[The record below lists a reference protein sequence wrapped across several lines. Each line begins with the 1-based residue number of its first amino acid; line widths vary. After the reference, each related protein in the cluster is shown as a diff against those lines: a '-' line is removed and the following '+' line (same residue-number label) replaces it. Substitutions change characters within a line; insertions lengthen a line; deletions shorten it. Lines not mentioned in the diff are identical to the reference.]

1 VVYGFDHS
9 VENKP
14 GQYSLAISGNSFGSY
29 VEEGDDGEL
38 EVFGWYEPGTVWV
51 MQDENGNG
59 LPDDTWYEL
68 AGSETGNPRT
78 IQRYAAAYTQGNL
91 DIDHTGSTAETFP
104 YSTYYGDSFGFP
116 QEPGAY
122 VIYCGTRLRDWLVD
136 NGGILYTTA
145 PKWGYVDNA
154 GDYFRISDAIQQDG
168 SPANLD
174 YIDFVRVQ
182 TAVLKIAGVLGEFS
196 TETGIGFDYSMDH

>member
-1 VVYGFDHS
+1 

-14 GQYSLAISGNSFGSY
+14 GKYSLGIPGNAFSSY
-29 VEEGDDGEL
+29 VGVDEEGEE
-38 EVFGWYEPGTVWV
+38 EVFGWFEPGTVWV

-68 AGSETGNPRT
+68 AGSETNNPRT

-91 DIDHTGSTAETFP
+91 VIDHTGSTAETFP
-104 YSTYYGDSFGFP
+104 YSTYYGGDFGFP
-116 QEPGAY
+116 QEPGAD
-122 VIYCGTRLRDWLVD
+122 VIYCGTRLGDRLVD
-136 NGGILYTTA
+136 KGGTLYTTM
-145 PKWGYVDNA
+145 PKWGYVDC
-154 GDYFRISDAIQQDG
+154 GGPYFRISDAIQQDG

-182 TAVLKIAGVLGEFS
+182 TAVLKIAGALGEFC